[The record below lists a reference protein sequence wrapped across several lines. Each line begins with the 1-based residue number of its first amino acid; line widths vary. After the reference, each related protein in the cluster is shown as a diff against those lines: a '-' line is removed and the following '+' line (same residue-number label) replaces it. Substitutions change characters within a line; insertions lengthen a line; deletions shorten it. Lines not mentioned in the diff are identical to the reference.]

1 MNGKILC
8 SIVLVLVLAGALA
21 YAMSYAREDVIVDTF
36 ESGGRV
42 VFHDNDSHGTF
53 HLGVASADFDK
64 NAVSSSSLS
73 SIETGTGT
81 STFTATWR
89 NEMENEL
96 GGVKTAVFTLT
107 VWDPVGVPH
116 STTRESQGVSSGTL
130 SVSCSP
136 HGSGEGRFL
145 LTSTIS
151 ESRLNVSTPLFT

>member
-21 YAMSYAREDVIVDTF
+21 YVTSYAREDVIVNTTD
-36 ESGGRV
+36 SGGRV

-53 HLGVASADFDK
+53 HLGVASADFKK
-64 NAVSSSSLS
+64 NAVFSSSFS

-81 STFTATWR
+81 STFTAVWKSSRGNTF
-89 NEMENEL
+89 
-96 GGVKTAVFTLT
+96 GGAKTAVFTLT
-107 VWDPVGVPH
+107 VWDPAGVPD
-116 STTRESQGVSSGTL
+116 STTRESRSVSSGAL

-145 LTSTIS
+145 LTSTIY
-151 ESRLNVSTPLFT
+151 ESRLNFSTPLFT

>member
-1 MNGKILC
+1 MNGKILY

-53 HLGVASADFDK
+53 HLGVASADFEK
-64 NAVSSSSLS
+64 NAVFSSSFS

-81 STFTATWR
+81 STFTAVWKSIR
-89 NEMENEL
+89 ENTF
-96 GGVKTAVFTLT
+96 GGAKTAVFTLT
-107 VWDPVGVPH
+107 VWDPAGVLH
-116 STTRESQGVSSGTL
+116 STTHESRGVSSGTL
-130 SVSCSP
+130 SISFSP
-136 HGSGEGRFL
+136 HGPGEGRFL

-151 ESRLNVSTPLFT
+151 ESRLNFSTPLFT